1 MVEVLT
7 KNEGANKLVSMSLS
21 HSGTSLFISVAMGTN
36 LTTGTQKPHKCYCI
50 VILESINSSHR
61 AFGPVGIR
69 TNESSLL
76 RLSPQLSNG
85 ARQSY
90 IHLLWVLLC
99 LHVHTDT
106 HRERER
112 EREMPDGAHI
122 YFFMRP
128 ARIARID
135 ATRGAVLL
143 CL

>member
-21 HSGTSLFISVAMGTN
+21 HSGTSLFISASMGTN

-76 RLSPQLSNG
+76 RLSPQLSNVRVKATSTCCG
-85 ARQSY
+85 LSY
-90 IHLLWVLLC
+90 VSTYT
-99 LHVHTDT
+99 HTHT
-106 HRERER
+106 ERER

-135 ATRGAVLL
+135 ATRGVVLL